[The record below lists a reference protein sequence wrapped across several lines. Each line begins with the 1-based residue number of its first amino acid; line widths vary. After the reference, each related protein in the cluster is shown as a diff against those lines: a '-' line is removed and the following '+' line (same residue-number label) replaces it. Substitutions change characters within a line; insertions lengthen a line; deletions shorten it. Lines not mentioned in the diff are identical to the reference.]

1 MIYTN
6 YNYNLFEGPVNGEY
20 VKTAAANLM
29 FNVNNQ
35 LKFNK
40 GWSGEISGWYRTK
53 GVEGQILIKP
63 FGAMSMGVAKQI
75 IKNKGS
81 LKLNVRD
88 VFYTQKVKGEMNF
101 KSTEVNFYN
110 MRDSRVINLTF
121 TYRFGKPL
129 SETPSRKKS
138 GIDEQS
144 RVKGAE

>member
-1 MIYTN
+1 
-6 YNYNLFEGPVNGEY
+6 
-20 VKTAAANLM
+20 M

-35 LKFNK
+35 LKFSK
-40 GWSGEISGWYRTK
+40 VWSGEVSGWYRTK

-63 FGAMSMGVAKQI
+63 FGAMSIGVARQI

-88 VFYTQKVKGEMNF
+88 VFYTQKVKGNMNF
-101 KSTEVNFYN
+101 KSTEVSFFN

-129 SETPSRKKS
+129 SGTQPRKQS
-138 GIDEQS
+138 GVDEQN